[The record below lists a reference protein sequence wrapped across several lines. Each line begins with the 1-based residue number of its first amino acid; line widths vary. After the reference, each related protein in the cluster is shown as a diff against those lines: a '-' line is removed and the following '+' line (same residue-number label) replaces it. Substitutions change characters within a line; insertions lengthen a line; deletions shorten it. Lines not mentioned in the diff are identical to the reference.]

1 MDIER
6 ELREIGSL
14 MASAGLLMSVREEV
28 SKVMREGF
36 VVTDG
41 GHCSSGQ
48 GYNVVVKCGS
58 EKSFEVAR
66 RIRAH
71 IKNVNVSKIAEGVLG
86 IKESRRGGRGHGV

>member
-1 MDIER
+1 MDIDR

-41 GHCSSGQ
+41 EHCSAGQ

-58 EKSFEVAR
+58 EKSYEVAR
-66 RIRAH
+66 RIRAN
-71 IKNVNVSKIAEGVLG
+71 IRNVNVKKIADGVLG
-86 IKESRRGGRGHGV
+86 IRTARRGRVA

>member
-36 VVTDG
+36 IVTDG
-41 GHCSSGQ
+41 GHSASGQ
-48 GYNVVVKCGS
+48 GYNVVVKCGDA
-58 EKSFEVAR
+58 KSSEVAR

-71 IKNVNVSKIAEGVLG
+71 VKGVNVEKIAEGVLG
-86 IKESRRGGRGHGV
+86 IRTARRGRGRNGI